1 MNALLQAVLDLAIA
15 GILLLLLHSIVL
27 RPLRYL
33 HRILPGSADQENS
46 IASSPR
52 QQQ

>member
-1 MNALLQAVLDLAIA
+1 MNALLQAVPDLAIA

-27 RPLRYL
+27 RPLRCL
-33 HRILPGSADQENS
+33 HSILPDLADQEGS